1 MLNRSIPYVII
12 LVLLLAMYHEGCD
25 TGQTTTRSDTVVS
38 YDTITRSVATRP
50 RLVHTYR
57 TDTLRVVDTAY
68 IVQDY
73 TTSKVYTDVVRNDTI
88 AISIT
93 DTISRNAIQGRSVA
107 YTLRLSTKTITNTIT
122 ERRAVTGLYITPYAS
137 QDRTIGI
144 GATYVAPR
152 WLGSVGYGTNGVQVG
167 LGVKIGK

>member
-1 MLNRSIPYVII
+1 
-12 LVLLLAMYHEGCD
+12 MYHEGCD
-25 TGQTTTRSDTVVS
+25 TGQTTTRSDTVIS
-38 YDTITRSVATRP
+38 FDTITRSVQTRP

-57 TDTLRVVDTAY
+57 IDTLRVVDTAY

-73 TTSKVYTDVVRNDTI
+73 TTNKVWYDSIRNDTI
-88 AISIT
+88 VIRIT

-107 YTLRLSTKTITNTIT
+107 YTLRLPTNTITNTIT
-122 ERRAVTGLYITPYAS
+122 EHRAVSGLYITPYAS

-167 LGVKIGK
+167 IGLKIGK

>member
-12 LVLLLAMYHEGCD
+12 LVLLLAMYHEGCK
-25 TGQTTTRSDTVVS
+25 TGQTMTRSDTVVS

-57 TDTLRVVDTAY
+57 
-68 IVQDY
+68 
-73 TTSKVYTDVVRNDTI
+73 NDTI
-88 AISIT
+88 VIRIT
-93 DTISRNAIQGRSVA
+93 DTISRNSIQGRSVA
-107 YTLRLSTKTITNTIT
+107 YTLRLPTRTITNTIT
-122 ERRAVTGLYITPYAS
+122 ERRAVTGLYLTPYAS

-167 LGVKIGK
+167 IGVKIGR